1 MNIASHFATKKTT
14 KQGAS
19 LFKDRGLAR
28 VSLVILCLAG
38 LVAKEAH
45 SQVEIPK
52 QESSALTHEVLAA
65 RPLKA
70 NRLSLS
76 LNSLGLGFGNSQGL
90 FVIAN
95 PRLEYFVAD
104 LLALGI
110 ETPFSTAF
118 RGDSTSLGLGFTAT
132 AYVFGYDHFA
142 LYIGTSYILN
152 RLIGPSDTAS
162 SQDFKLHWGA
172 NYAPTEWFG
181 VGPRLTLSL
190 PTAGKESRSASVS
203 LDFINLYFYL

>member
-1 MNIASHFATKKTT
+1 MNPESILARKDLTKRLTPLLKERGLMVIFLVTVCS
-14 KQGAS
+14 AS
-19 LFKDRGLAR
+19 LAATD
-28 VSLVILCLAG
+28 
-38 LVAKEAH
+38 AH
-45 SQVEIPK
+45 SQVETSN
-52 QESSALTHEVLAA
+52 QESSAQSRDVFAA

-90 FVIAN
+90 FVVAN
-95 PRLEYFVAD
+95 PRLEFFVAD

-132 AYVFGYDHFA
+132 AYVLGYDHFA
-142 LYIGTSYILN
+142 VYVGTSYVLN
-152 RLIGPSDTAS
+152 RLIGPSDTAL
-162 SQDFKLHWGA
+162 SQDFRLHWGA

-181 VGPRLTLSL
+181 IGPRLTLSL
-190 PTAGKESRSASVS
+190 PTAGREARSASVN